1 MLKNINRLHKRLIY
15 FGTIVLIAIAI
26 ILTDVHPLKSQVSS
40 SSQAT
45 AKDKEELIDLDQFSD
60 MIDKLELKW
69 ENDYERY
76 FNRNFSNQSR
86 SVKQIANRLKEVQEQ
101 AKINPAVIWAIPKD
115 DFLELML
122 VTPQR
127 ELVIKKIRGA
137 NRDRLTKRINELAST
152 ISDRQSLKYLPPARI
167 IYNWLFRPLEPYLEA
182 ENIDTLLLCTGP
194 KLRSLPFAALH
205 DGDQFVTE
213 KYNLARIP
221 AFNLTDTSYEAKS
234 DRQVLAMGTSE
245 FEQLPSLPGVKIE
258 LETIVPKLWSGLKIV
273 DQDFTIENLIA
284 AHQRDGFEIIHIA
297 SHSVFSSGFPENS
310 FIQFSDRKLS
320 LDQIADLK
328 LKPKV
333 DLLVL
338 SACETAI
345 GDEDAE
351 FGFAGLAMQAGV
363 KSAVASLWSIDD
375 AGTVLLMSEFYEQL
389 KSTPIKSAALRQ
401 AQVNLLKE
409 KVFVEQSQIKG
420 LDVEVNLPEITLPE
434 QAQDFS
440 HPFYWAGF
448 TVIGN
453 PW

>member
-1 MLKNINRLHKRLIY
+1 M
-15 FGTIVLIAIAI
+15 
-26 ILTDVHPLKSQVSS
+26 
-40 SSQAT
+40 
-45 AKDKEELIDLDQFSD
+45 
-60 MIDKLELKW
+60 
-69 ENDYERY
+69 
-76 FNRNFSNQSR
+76 
-86 SVKQIANRLKEVQEQ
+86 
-101 AKINPAVIWAIPKD
+101 
-115 DFLELML
+115 
-122 VTPQR
+122 
-127 ELVIKKIRGA
+127 
-137 NRDRLTKRINELAST
+137 
-152 ISDRQSLKYLPPARI
+152 
-167 IYNWLFRPLEPYLEA
+167 
-182 ENIDTLLLCTGP
+182 
-194 KLRSLPFAALH
+194 
-205 DGDQFVTE
+205 
-213 KYNLARIP
+213 
-221 AFNLTDTSYEAKS
+221 
-234 DRQVLAMGTSE
+234 
-245 FEQLPSLPGVKIE
+245 
-258 LETIVPKLWSGLKIV
+258 
-273 DQDFTIENLIA
+273 
-284 AHQRDGFEIIHIA
+284 
-297 SHSVFSSGFPENS
+297 
-310 FIQFSDRKLS
+310 
-320 LDQIADLK
+320 
-328 LKPKV
+328 